1 MKLGEFETNEVYNV
15 DCYEAIKK
23 LPDKSVDLVIID
35 PPYDIPHTTG
45 GGMLQEKRIR
55 NMFDSLVEDNIT
67 DSFDFS
73 ILQELD
79 RVMKKRNIYIWCNK
93 LLIPKLFDYYRNS
106 LFDIICWHKTNAM
119 PLCGSKYLSD
129 TEYCLYF
136 HEPLKLNTTYDSA
149 KTHYELPIN
158 IGDKSK
164 FWHPTCKPV
173 SILQNLIINS
183 SNEGD
188 VVLDTF
194 LGSGTTAVAAQN
206 LGRQAASGGTCFH
219 NMCVPCTKQNRSIL
233 FTRTITRCQRKYAQ
247 A

>member
-1 MKLGEFETNEVYNV
+1 MKLGEFETNNIYNV

-35 PPYDIPHTTG
+35 PPYDIPYTTG
-45 GGMLQEKRIR
+45 GSMLEKNGMR
-55 NMFDSLVEDNIT
+55 NMFDSLVEDNLT

-93 LLIPKLFDYYRNS
+93 LLVPKLFDYYRNS

-136 HEPLKLNTTYDSA
+136 HEPLKLNTTYDTA
-149 KTHYELPIN
+149 KTHYELPKN
-158 IGDKSK
+158 IGDKRK

-173 SILQNLIINS
+173 AILQNLIINS

-194 LGSGTTAVAAQN
+194 LGSGTTAVAAKNQ
-206 LGRQAASGGTCFH
+206 GRQYIGFEINPKYYEIA
-219 NMCVPCTKQNRSIL
+219 KNRLNNIDANGQMSL
-233 FTRTITRCQRKYAQ
+233 FTF
-247 A
+247 